1 MRIGVN
7 RYILRSE
14 RDDEISREEHQNI
27 YLQTFSI
34 CLRAKR
40 KHKHMRREINDL
52 KKNLVEYLEM
62 KNKISKIKIPLNKIS
77 TI

>member
-40 KHKHMRREINDL
+40 KHKHMYFAGMMMMSKFMKEVSNPQEM
-52 KKNLVEYLEM
+52 NL
-62 KNKISKIKIPLNKIS
+62 IC
-77 TI
+77 